1 VSDAEQ
7 PLGDEPAAGEYSG
20 DEHLADVELNELLG
34 RAEAILAR
42 RTGHRPEL
50 DHDETM
56 RLVHQLAVHQIEL
69 DLQQQE
75 LRQARERLAESLA
88 RYVDLYD
95 FAPAGYLTLDV
106 DGVVVQSNLTGAE
119 LLGVERARA
128 LGLRFVDKVAQAD
141 RDMVDRFIERALRT
155 RGEHTCEVPLV
166 RYAQPNAVVAI
177 EARRTPAGDQLRLA
191 LVDVTE
197 LRQAQLAA
205 AQFATV
211 AQREETARML
221 HDTVQQ
227 RLFGMS
233 SSLQALQMHP
243 SLEAGVRERI
253 GALVDDLEVTIT
265 NIRQTI
271 FDQRRGWSLDDPN
284 GRGTAQD

>member
-1 VSDAEQ
+1 MSDA
-7 PLGDEPAAGEYSG
+7 DRPADTE
-20 DEHLADVELNELLG
+20 LADLLG
-34 RAEAILAR
+34 RAEEILAR
-42 RTGHRPEL
+42 RTGHGAEL

-56 RLVHQLAVHQIEL
+56 RIVHQLAVHQIEL

-95 FAPAGYLTLDV
+95 FAPAGYLTLDRA
-106 DGVVVQSNLTGAE
+106 GVVVQSNLTGAE
-119 LLGVERARA
+119 LMGVERARA
-128 LGLRFVDKVAQAD
+128 LGLRFADKVAAD
-141 RDMVDRFIERALRT
+141 DRGVIERFIERAVRT
-155 RGEHTCEVPLV
+155 RGEHSCEVQLV
-166 RYAQPNAVVAI
+166 RYAQPNATVAI

-227 RLFGMS
+227 RLFGLS
-233 SSLQALQMHP
+233 SSLQALQIHP
-243 SLEAGVRERI
+243 SLEADVRERLSL
-253 GALVDDLEVTIT
+253 LVDDLEVTIT

-271 FDQRRGWSLDDPN
+271 FDQRRGWSLDDPT
-284 GRGTAQD
+284 GRGTAED

>member
-7 PLGDEPAAGEYSG
+7 PAATGQPVHT
-20 DEHLADVELNELLG
+20 DLTDLLG
-34 RAEAILAR
+34 RAEAIMAER
-42 RTGHRPEL
+42 SGHQPEL

-56 RLVHQLAVHQIEL
+56 RIVHQLAVHQIEL

-95 FAPAGYLTLDV
+95 FAPAGYLTLDT

-128 LGLRFVDKVAQAD
+128 IGLRFVDKVAA
-141 RDMVDRFIERALRT
+141 VDRGVAERFIDNALRT
-155 RGEHTCEVPLV
+155 RGEHSCEIQLV
-166 RYAQPNAVVAI
+166 RYAQPNAVVAV
-177 EARRTPAGDQLRLA
+177 EARRTPEGEQLRLA

-227 RLFGMS
+227 RLFGLS

-243 SLEAGVRERI
+243 HLEADVRERLEL
-253 GALVDDLEVTIT
+253 LVDDLEVTIT

-284 GRGTAQD
+284 GRGSST

>member
-1 VSDAEQ
+1 MSDADQ
-7 PLGDEPAAGEYSG
+7 PLGDEPTAGE
-20 DEHLADVELNELLG
+20 HPADSDLTELLG

-42 RTGHRPEL
+42 RTGHQPEL
-50 DHDETM
+50 DRDETM

-95 FAPAGYLTLDV
+95 FAPAGYLTLDA

-141 RDMVDRFIERALRT
+141 RDMVDRFIERARRT

-166 RYAQPNAVVAI
+166 RDAQPNAVVAI
-177 EARRTPAGDQLRLA
+177 EARRTPEGDQLRLA

-227 RLFGMS
+227 RLFGLS
-233 SSLQALQMHP
+233 SSMQALQMHP
-243 SLEAGVRERI
+243 SLEPDVRERI
-253 GALVDDLEVTIT
+253 GSLVDDLEVTIT

-284 GRGTAQD
+284 GRGSSD

>member
-1 VSDAEQ
+1 MNDVHGVSGEA
-7 PLGDEPAAGEYSG
+7 GDGG
-20 DEHLADVELNELLG
+20 NGLHDLLA
-34 RAEAILAR
+34 RAEVILAA
-42 RTGHRPEL
+42 RTGHQAEL

-95 FAPAGYLTLDV
+95 FAPAGYLTLDT

-128 LGLRFVDKVAQAD
+128 LGLRFADKVAS
-141 RDMVDRFIERALRT
+141 VDRGVAERFIDTALRT
-155 RGEHTCEVPLV
+155 RGEHSCEIQLV
-166 RYAQPNAVVAI
+166 RYAQPNAVVAV
-177 EARRTPAGDQLRLA
+177 EARRTPDGEQLRLA

-227 RLFGMS
+227 RLFGLS

-243 SLEAGVRERI
+243 HLDAVVSERLEL
-253 GALVDDLEVTIT
+253 LVDDLEVTIT

-284 GRGTAQD
+284 GRGAAEE